1 MTFQQSSLNLEK
13 CCFAALKENKCSNL
27 PIETSKQG
35 VQINSK
41 LTGKVQEY
49 DFFLSIIQV
58 SLLLLLLTA
67 VKKWFEDFKHDFLDY
82 IFKSISP
89 VEMEVKTQGVE
100 HCIDT

>member
-41 LTGKVQEY
+41 LTGKAQEY
-49 DFFLSIIQV
+49 DFFLGSFII
-58 SLLLLLLTA
+58 S
-67 VKKWFEDFKHDFLDY
+67 FE
-82 IFKSISP
+82 
-89 VEMEVKTQGVE
+89 
-100 HCIDT
+100 